1 MKFSPAD
8 QGEGYSIQSYGPGR
22 VVVNGETHRS
32 SLLVMPERV
41 VPNWR
46 PGCFADLDERDFI
59 ELTAYRPEIVVLGT
73 GTRQRFPAPALYRS
87 LADRGIGLE
96 VMDTGAAC
104 RTYNILMAEDR
115 RVLAALLLIEA
126 EDRAPS

>member
-22 VVVNGETHRS
+22 VVVKGEIHRS
-32 SLLVMPERV
+32 NLLVMPDRV
-41 VPNWR
+41 VPDWR
-46 PGCFADLDERDFI
+46 PGCFADLDAEDFAQ
-59 ELTAYRPEIVVLGT
+59 LAAYQPEIVLLGT
-73 GTRQRFPAPALYRS
+73 GRRQRFPAPALYHT
-87 LADRGIGLE
+87 LARQGIGLE

-115 RVLAALLLIEA
+115 RVLAALILIET
-126 EDRAPS
+126 DLPPGR